1 MSRPKIRKTGKKKK
15 ALRAEKEM
23 AQKMNMFD
31 KIPGA
36 CMSCDRDFDKKD
48 MEMVM
53 SWTVVIR
60 KEQEQVNLWCPECWV
75 RARET
80 LVDMQERFKK
90 NDEVQPG

>member
-1 MSRPKIRKTGKKKK
+1 MNRPKLRKTNKKKK
-15 ALRAEKEM
+15 VLRAEKEM

-31 KIPGA
+31 KIPNA
-36 CMSCDRDFDKKD
+36 CMSCDKDFDRKDKD
-48 MEMVM
+48 MIM
-53 SWTVVIR
+53 SWTVVVR

-80 LVDMQERFKK
+80 LTDMQERFKK

>member
-15 ALRAEKEM
+15 ALLAEKEM

-31 KIPGA
+31 KIPDA

-48 MEMVM
+48 KDMIT

-80 LVDMQERFKK
+80 LADMQERFKK

>member
-1 MSRPKIRKTGKKKK
+1 MSRPKIRKAGKKKK

-31 KIPGA
+31 KIPNA
-36 CMSCDRDFDKKD
+36 CMSCDKDFDKKD
-48 MEMVM
+48 RDMIM
-53 SWTVVIR
+53 SWTVVVR

-80 LVDMQERFKK
+80 LTDMQERFKK
-90 NDEVQPG
+90 NDELQPG

>member
-1 MSRPKIRKTGKKKK
+1 VNRPKLRKTNKKKK
-15 ALRAEKEM
+15 VLRAEKEM

-31 KIPGA
+31 KIPNA
-36 CMSCDRDFDKKD
+36 CMSCDKDFDRKDKD
-48 MEMVM
+48 MIM
-53 SWTVVIR
+53 SWTVVVR

-80 LVDMQERFKK
+80 LTDMQERFKK